1 MQKKDIFDIR
11 FFKIKIEI
19 SNILNL
25 FNIIQ
30 YTIFA
35 LKQDKIYDNFIMQ
48 TIRRVYPKITVILY
62 DYLVLNNS

>member
-1 MQKKDIFDIR
+1 MQKKDFFDIK
-11 FFKIKIEI
+11 FFKIQIKI
-19 SNILNL
+19 SNILNPYK
-25 FNIIQ
+25 IIQ